1 MIRTCWSVFK
11 YSETSHQSLAVE
23 AGKASCRITMI
34 TTTEMVAI
42 KMANIATITA
52 AVCRRVC
59 VWCFAAGSWVLTAR
73 SWLRW
78 DARSLE
84 AIRWEKTIF
93 QGWSTKYTSCT
104 WTANLCK
111 TIGSSGLVRRFGPF
125 FDILLGSRQVVLPG
139 FAATAFRLFHPIN
152 GRLSRRG

>member
-52 AVCRRVC
+52 AVCTRVC
-59 VWCFAAGSWVLTAR
+59 VCMVFCCGVLGFDCSQLAALGCPEFGSDPLGENH
-73 SWLRW
+73 L
-78 DARSLE
+78 
-84 AIRWEKTIF
+84 
-93 QGWSTKYTSCT
+93 
-104 WTANLCK
+104 
-111 TIGSSGLVRRFGPF
+111 SGLVHEVHELHLDRKPM
-125 FDILLGSRQVVLPG
+125 
-139 FAATAFRLFHPIN
+139 
-152 GRLSRRG
+152 